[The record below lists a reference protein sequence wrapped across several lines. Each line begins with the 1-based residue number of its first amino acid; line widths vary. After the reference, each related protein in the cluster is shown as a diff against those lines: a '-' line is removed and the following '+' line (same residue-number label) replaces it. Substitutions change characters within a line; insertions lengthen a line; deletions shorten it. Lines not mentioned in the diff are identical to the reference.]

1 MSTSEELL
9 EIQRDLD
16 EVCRKICAEP
26 TIEPLSARARELLD
40 RQGRLLAR
48 RASIFSSLIE
58 KPATPS
64 LPRVHLRDGNPLS
77 VLSACKRAAMRAGWS
92 LEQWVEFSASV
103 RACFSDE
110 ALPEEVDLMWSVVRS
125 HFAVTT
131 PETTKPEEQTT

>member
-16 EVCRKICAEP
+16 EVSRKLCTEP

-40 RQGRLLAR
+40 RQGRLLER

-58 KPATPS
+58 TPTTPS
-64 LPRVHLRDGNPLS
+64 LPRVHLRDSNPLS
-77 VLSACKRAAMRAGWS
+77 VLSACKRAAIRADWS
-92 LEQWVEFSASV
+92 LKKWSDFSASV
-103 RACFSDE
+103 RACFTDE
-110 ALPEEVDLMWSVVRS
+110 ALPEEIDVMWRVVRS

-131 PETTKPEEQTT
+131 PETKEEQTT